1 MVDSMSVLDD
11 SIRTIVR
18 EVIRDE
24 VVLAPTLPRP
34 LLTAEQ
40 AGQLLGGL
48 DKQSVY
54 RLARE
59 GSLRPIYISQTRFR
73 FQVEEI
79 ERFIREG
86 GARKSCLKDVS
97 ASKVRRGGTQ

>member
-1 MVDSMSVLDD
+1 MSQLDD
-11 SIRTIVR
+11 AIQKMVR
-18 EVIRDE
+18 EAVDE
-24 VVLAPTLPRP
+24 AIQSGPRMPRP
-34 LLTAEQ
+34 LLTAEE
-40 AGQLLGGL
+40 AGVLLGGL

-59 GSLRPIYISQTRFR
+59 GSLRPVYISQTRFR

-86 GARKSCLKDVS
+86 GARKSCLKEVPQ
-97 ASKVRRGGTQ
+97 SKVRAGGR

>member
-1 MVDSMSVLDD
+1 MGELETA
-11 SIRTIVR
+11 IRSIVR
-18 EVIRDE
+18 EVIQE
-24 VVLAPTLPRP
+24 ESVPCVPRP
-34 LLTAEQ
+34 LLTAEE
-40 AGQLLGGL
+40 AGVLLGGL

-73 FQVEEI
+73 FQQEEI

-86 GARKSCLKDVS
+86 GARKTCLKE
-97 ASKVRRGGTQ
+97 ASPRKVRAGGAR